1 MDIFWLKS
9 VSNFY
14 NQIKLKVPFRPPLV
28 GCGGWRAR
36 ERVDMKWVLLE
47 TVGMVRRLPAAS
59 FISSFIQN
67 NRQWH
72 TAVCD
77 TQCGVHLHVTRGDW
91 VESGEATGGA
101 WEEFR

>member
-1 MDIFWLKS
+1 
-9 VSNFY
+9 
-14 NQIKLKVPFRPPLV
+14 
-28 GCGGWRAR
+28 
-36 ERVDMKWVLLE
+36 MKWVLLE
-47 TVGMVRRLPAAS
+47 TVGMVRRLPAVS

-91 VESGEATGGA
+91 VGSG
-101 WEEFR
+101 EEFRLKTCRGEGKISKLTGRAGLACYADDRQS